1 VLSIPD
7 VKLKLADDDAVCV
20 AICVRLPRE
29 VIEPKAVISFTD
41 LLFNFTILISFL
53 LFHRV

>member
-7 VKLKLADDDAVCV
+7 VKFKLADDDAVCV

-29 VIEPKAVISFTD
+29 DIEPNCVTSFTD
-41 LLFNFTILISFL
+41 LLFNFIIDI
-53 LFHRV
+53 

>member
-7 VKLKLADDDAVCV
+7 VKFMLDDDDAVCV

-29 VIEPKAVISFTD
+29 DIEPKAVI
-41 LLFNFTILISFL
+41 
-53 LFHRV
+53 